1 MTKSRLEAFSDGV
14 LAIIITIMVLQMKI
28 PSGDSF
34 KNLIPMFPMFLTYL
48 GSFIYAGIYW
58 NNHHHLFQ
66 TVQKVNGKILWSNLN
81 LLFWLSFLPITTEWM
96 GANHFHSDPVALYGI
111 ILILSAIAFKILVH
125 TIVKNEGKN
134 SVIAKIYKN
143 EKKENL
149 SILMYAF
156 GISAAFIN
164 PYIGICFYLIPTL
177 IWLIPDLRVEHN
189 LKRFENKN
197 E

>member
-143 EKKENL
+143 EKRKSFDSYVRFRNFGSLYKSLYWYLLLFNSYFNL
-149 SILMYAF
+149 VNSR
-156 GISAAFIN
+156 SSRR
-164 PYIGICFYLIPTL
+164 T
-177 IWLIPDLRVEHN
+177 
-189 LKRFENKN
+189 
-197 E
+197 